1 MKLLFL
7 TDNFP
12 PEVNAPA
19 SRTFDHCREWVEA
32 GIDVTVI
39 TCAPNFPHGRVY
51 RGYRNKW
58 MQKETIDGIKVIRVW
73 TYIAPNSGF
82 ARRIVDFVS
91 FALAGFVAS
100 LFVRTDII
108 VATSPQ
114 FFTAVSGCA
123 AGLFKRR
130 PWVMEVRDLWPESL
144 RAVGVASGREWWL
157 DLLERLELFL
167 YRRAASVV
175 VNTHAF
181 HANLMSRG
189 VDPAKINVVTNGVM
203 TENFAAR
210 ERDEALVA
218 ELGLKDKF
226 VVGYIG
232 THGMA
237 HNLDFILDCV
247 GGAPEKAHFLFIGGG
262 AAKEALTERVARE
275 AFCNVTMLPWVRKHE
290 ITRYISVSDVAL
302 VPLRRSDTFK
312 KVIPS
317 KIFENAS
324 MGKPILLGVE
334 GESKAIVEMYGAG
347 LCFEPENRGDFLRQL
362 NRLITDRALYEQCRE
377 NCKQLAADFDRPA
390 LARKM
395 LAGLRS
401 TLGLSTATI

>member
-19 SRTFDHCREWVEA
+19 SRTFDHCREWVAA

-218 ELGLKDKF
+218 ELG
-226 VVGYIG
+226 
-232 THGMA
+232 
-237 HNLDFILDCV
+237 
-247 GGAPEKAHFLFIGGG
+247 PEG
-262 AAKEALTERVARE
+262 
-275 AFCNVTMLPWVRKHE
+275 
-290 ITRYISVSDVAL
+290 
-302 VPLRRSDTFK
+302 
-312 KVIPS
+312 
-317 KIFENAS
+317 
-324 MGKPILLGVE
+324 
-334 GESKAIVEMYGAG
+334 
-347 LCFEPENRGDFLRQL
+347 
-362 NRLITDRALYEQCRE
+362 
-377 NCKQLAADFDRPA
+377 
-390 LARKM
+390 
-395 LAGLRS
+395 
-401 TLGLSTATI
+401 